1 MTCTILVGCCIQVDH
16 WERAKRLVEI
26 PLLEKQYQQQ
36 IVDDRAFHEQQ
47 EEERVATEI
56 KDRKEK
62 EENRERMGRM
72 EASRD
77 EFLKQIKKERH
88 EAHLVSVSSLY
99 NMCIYIHSYNVT

>member
-1 MTCTILVGCCIQVDH
+1 M
-16 WERAKRLVEI
+16 EI

-47 EEERVATEI
+47 EEERVAAEI

-77 EFLKQIKKERH
+77 EFLKLIKKERH
-88 EAHLVSVSSLY
+88 EAHLVSASSG
-99 NMCIYIHSYNVT
+99 IYTFTHTVILVLFIPPLR